1 MTEQSDDL
9 AAKYGDQTTTDD
21 EDATEALADPL
32 LGEEGLGHVAL
43 KDSELFVGRSEMSIV
58 AYIDQR
64 ERDGLRVGN
73 YVCIPCPDAE
83 TEANREEVLLAA
95 IERLEYRPITD
106 VNDWVDGGG
115 YSDFGEQNLA
125 YVAHL
130 DPIAI
135 VEHERTATDNALVRQ
150 TVDRPP
156 KPGETV
162 HLIEDEEVLRIGLN
176 IPNDGIYIGDM
187 AVSGDLI
194 PNADDPLTYLLFN
207 PNSTDG
213 TQDEGEPAIFR
224 HLLVAGSTG
233 KGKTHFS
240 KNVLRQFAEPKR
252 YPIEVP
258 PEEQEQYG
266 IEDDVRHRYLN
277 LFVIDPEDE
286 YVEMRDNPDLSSA
299 LERELDDKGVAYG
312 GLDDDLE
319 VFAPVTARS
328 QPTLDD
334 VRTFSIPFSLVENR
348 PQLLLSSR
356 PEDPTY
362 NKIREVLNTYFGQ
375 FDDDSDEDPTYD
387 DFASWLDT
395 NGDQLIDNDNIRAA
409 VERRVTGNLYRRVF
423 DQGAT
428 SLIDYT
434 SEMFQGEQVTVIP
447 TGHLRGETEK
457 LVLLALMIHIVEN
470 KIDTDVDHPEI
481 KGTPL
486 LLAVDEAHE
495 YLSSTDRPREA
506 YLVQNFRQAAKR
518 GRKDKFGLYMVTQ
531 NPQDIDD
538 EILKQTNTRIYL
550 GLQPEVVDRIRV
562 PEGFED
568 QIVTF
573 DKGQAVVDAPDVR
586 PVEVMGLDE
595 CLTHHSN

>member
-1 MTEQSDDL
+1 MTDSTEDI
-9 AAKYGDQTTTDD
+9 AAKYGDQDSMEEAQQDEPIADSVLGDD
-21 EDATEALADPL
+21 S
-32 LGEEGLGHVAL
+32 LGHVAL
-43 KDSELFVGRSEMSIV
+43 KDSQLFVGRSEMQIV

-73 YVCIPCPDAE
+73 YVCIPYPDAT
-83 TEANREEVLLAA
+83 TEPNEDEVLLAG
-95 IERLEYRPITD
+95 IDRLEYRPITEI
-106 VNDWVDGGG
+106 NDWVDGGG

-125 YVAHL
+125 YVSHL

-135 VEHERTATDNALVRQ
+135 VEHDRIEDALTRQ

-156 KPGETV
+156 KPGEDV
-162 HLIEDEEVLRIGLN
+162 HLIEDEEVLRVGLN

-194 PNADDPLTYLLFN
+194 PNDDDPLTYLLSN

-213 TQDEGEPAIFR
+213 TADEGEPAIFR
-224 HLLVAGSTG
+224 HVLVAGSTG

-240 KNVLRQFAEPKR
+240 KNILRQCAVSKQ

-258 PEEQEQYG
+258 PEEQEAFG
-266 IEDDVRHRYLN
+266 IDDDIRHRYLN

-286 YVEMRDNPDLSSA
+286 YVEMRDDNPELSPEKVQE
-299 LERELDDKGVAYG
+299 LEDKGVAVG
-312 GLDDDLE
+312 GLDDDLQ
-319 VFAPVTARS
+319 VFAPVTANS

-334 VRTFSIPFSLVENR
+334 IRTFGIPFSVVENR

-356 PEDPTY
+356 PQDPTF
-362 NKIREVLNTYFGQ
+362 NAIRNVLNAYFGR
-375 FDDDSDEDPTYD
+375 FDDDSDDEPTYN
-387 DFASWLDT
+387 DFETWLDL
-395 NGDQLIDNDNIRAA
+395 NGKQIVDNDNILAA
-409 VERRVTGNLYRRVF
+409 VERRVTGPIYDRVF
-423 DQGAT
+423 DHGTT
-428 SLIDYT
+428 SLDEYT
-434 SEMFQGEQVTVIP
+434 NDMFNRGQVTVVP

-457 LVLLALMIHIVEN
+457 LVLLALMTHIVEN
-470 KIDTDVDHPEI
+470 KIDTGVEHPQI

-486 LLAVDEAHE
+486 LLCVDEAHE
-495 YLSSTDRPREA
+495 YLSSTDRPREQ

-550 GLQPEVVDRIRV
+550 GLQPEVVDRIRI
-562 PEGFED
+562 PADYED

-586 PVEVMGLDE
+586 AVEVQGLSV
-595 CLTHHSN
+595 CVTNHSN

>member
-1 MTEQSDDL
+1 MTDSTDDI
-9 AAKYGDQTTTDD
+9 AAKYGDQDSTAAEPED
-21 EDATEALADPL
+21 EAIADPV
-32 LGEEGLGHVAL
+32 LGDDSLGHVAL
-43 KDSELFVGRSEMSIV
+43 KDSQLFVGRSEMQII
-58 AYIDQR
+58 AYIDQH

-73 YVCIPCPDAE
+73 YVCIPYPDAT
-83 TEANREEVLLAA
+83 TEPNEDEVLLAA
-95 IERLEYRPITD
+95 IDRLEYRPITEI
-106 VNDWVDGGG
+106 NDWVDGGG

-125 YVAHL
+125 YVSHL

-135 VEHERTATDNALVRQ
+135 VEHDRVEDALTRQ

-156 KPGETV
+156 KPGEDV

-176 IPNDGIYIGDM
+176 IPSDGIYIGDM

-194 PNADDPLTYLLFN
+194 PNDDDPLTYLLSN

-213 TQDEGEPAIFR
+213 TADEGEPAIFR
-224 HLLVAGSTG
+224 HMLVAGSTG

-240 KNVLRQFAEPKR
+240 KNILRQCAVSKQ

-258 PEEQEQYG
+258 PEEQEAFG
-266 IEDDVRHRYLN
+266 IDDDIRHRYLN

-286 YVEMRDNPDLSSA
+286 YVEMRDDNPELSPEKA
-299 LERELDDKGVAYG
+299 RELEDKGVAVG
-312 GLDDDLE
+312 GLDEDLQ
-319 VFAPVTARS
+319 VFAPVTANS
-328 QPTLDD
+328 QPTLDNI
-334 VRTFSIPFSLVENR
+334 RTFGIPFSVVENR

-356 PEDPTY
+356 PKDPTF
-362 NKIREVLNTYFGQ
+362 NAIRNVLNAYFGR
-375 FDDDSDEDPTYD
+375 FDDDSDDEPTYN
-387 DFASWLDT
+387 DFETWLDL
-395 NGDQLIDNDNIRAA
+395 NGDQIVDNDNILAA
-409 VERRVTGNLYRRVF
+409 VERRVTGPIYDRVF
-423 DQGAT
+423 DHGTT
-428 SLIDYT
+428 SLDEYT
-434 SEMFQGEQVTVIP
+434 NDMFNRGQVTVVP

-457 LVLLALMIHIVEN
+457 LVLLALMTHIVEN
-470 KIDTDVDHPEI
+470 KIDTGVDHPQI

-486 LLAVDEAHE
+486 LLCVDEAHE
-495 YLSSTDRPREA
+495 YLSSTDRPREQ

-550 GLQPEVVDRIRV
+550 GLQPEVVERIRI
-562 PEGFED
+562 PADYED

-586 PVEVMGLDE
+586 PVEVQGLDV
-595 CLTHHSN
+595 CVTNHSN

>member
-1 MTEQSDDL
+1 MTDSTDDI
-9 AAKYGDQTTTDD
+9 AAKYGGQDSTDNEPGD
-21 EDATEALADPL
+21 ETMADPV
-32 LGEEGLGHVAL
+32 LGDDSLGHVAL
-43 KDSELFVGRSEMSIV
+43 KDSELFVGRSEMQIV

-73 YVCIPCPDAE
+73 YVCIPYPDA
-83 TEANREEVLLAA
+83 TTAANEDEVLLAA
-95 IERLEYRPITD
+95 IDRLEYRPITEI
-106 VNDWVDGGG
+106 NDWVDGGG

-135 VEHERTATDNALVRQ
+135 VEHDRLEDTLTRQ

-156 KPGETV
+156 KPGEDV

-176 IPNDGIYIGDM
+176 IPNEGIYIGDM

-194 PNADDPLTYLLFN
+194 PNDNNPLTYLLSN

-213 TQDEGEPAIFR
+213 TADEGEPAIFR
-224 HLLVAGSTG
+224 HVLVAGSTG

-240 KNVLRQFAEPKR
+240 KNILRQCAVSKQ

-258 PEEQEQYG
+258 PEEQEAFG
-266 IEDDVRHRYLN
+266 IDDDIRHRYLN

-286 YVEMRDNPDLSSA
+286 YVEMRDDNPDLSPEKA
-299 LERELDDKGVAYG
+299 RELEDKGVAVG
-312 GLDDDLE
+312 GLDDDLQ
-319 VFAPVTARS
+319 VFAPVTANS

-334 VRTFSIPFSLVENR
+334 IRTFGIPFSVVENR

-356 PEDPTY
+356 PKDPTF
-362 NKIREVLNTYFGQ
+362 NAIRNVLNAYFGR
-375 FDDDSDEDPTYD
+375 FDDDSDDEPTYN
-387 DFASWLDT
+387 DFETWLEL
-395 NGDQLIDNDNIRAA
+395 NGDQIVDNDNILAA
-409 VERRVTGNLYRRVF
+409 VERRVTGPIYDRVF
-423 DQGAT
+423 DHGTT
-428 SLIDYT
+428 SLDEYT
-434 SEMFQGEQVTVIP
+434 NDMFNRGQVTVVP

-457 LVLLALMIHIVEN
+457 LVLLALMTHIVEN
-470 KIDTDVDHPEI
+470 KIDTGVEHPQI

-486 LLAVDEAHE
+486 LLCVDEAHE
-495 YLSSTDRPREA
+495 YLSSTDRPREQ

-550 GLQPEVVDRIRV
+550 GLQPEVVERIRI
-562 PEGFED
+562 PADYED

-586 PVEVMGLDE
+586 PVEVQGLDV
-595 CLTHHSN
+595 CVTNHSN

>member
-1 MTEQSDDL
+1 VLGDDS
-9 AAKYGDQTTTDD
+9 
-21 EDATEALADPL
+21 
-32 LGEEGLGHVAL
+32 LGHVAL
-43 KDSELFVGRSEMSIV
+43 KDSELFVGRSEMQIV

-64 ERDGLRVGN
+64 ERNDLRVGN
-73 YVCIPCPDAE
+73 YVCVPYPDE
-83 TEANREEVLLAA
+83 TTAAHEDEILLAA
-95 IERLEYRPITD
+95 IDRLEYRPLTE
-106 VNDWVDGGG
+106 VNDLVDGGG

-125 YVAHL
+125 YVANL

-135 VEHERTATDNALVRQ
+135 VDHDRIEDSSARQ

-176 IPNDGIYIGDM
+176 IPNTGIYIGDM
-187 AVSGDLI
+187 AVSGDLV
-194 PNADDPLTYLLFN
+194 PNDDDPLTYFLSN

-213 TQDEGEPAIFR
+213 TADDGEPAIFR

-240 KNVLRQFAEPKR
+240 KNILRQCAVPKQ

-258 PEEQEQYG
+258 PEEQEEFG
-266 IEDDVRHRYLN
+266 IDDDIRHRFLN

-286 YVEMRDNPDLSSA
+286 YVEMRADNPELSQA
-299 LERELDDKGVAYG
+299 KIDELEAKDIAVG

-319 VFAPVTARS
+319 VFAPVTANS
-328 QPTLDD
+328 QPTLDNI
-334 VRTFSIPFSLVENR
+334 RTFSIPFSIVEDR
-348 PQLLLSSR
+348 PKLLLSSR
-356 PEDPTY
+356 PKDPTY
-362 NKIREVLNTYFGQ
+362 NAIRDVLNAYFNQ
-375 FDDDSDEDPTYD
+375 VDANEEPTYA
-387 DFASWLDT
+387 DFENWLNI
-395 NGDQLIDNDNIRAA
+395 NGDTIVDNDNILAA
-409 VERRVTGNLYRRVF
+409 VDRRVTGPVYDRVF
-423 DQGAT
+423 DHGTT
-428 SLIDYT
+428 SLTEYT
-434 SEMFQGEQVTVIP
+434 TDMFERGQVTVVP
-447 TGHLRGETEK
+447 TGHLRGETEQ
-457 LVLLALMIHIVEN
+457 LVLLALMTHIVEN
-470 KIDTDVDHPEI
+470 KIDTGVDYPQI

-486 LLAVDEAHE
+486 LLCVDEAHE
-495 YLSSTDRPREA
+495 YLSSTDRPREQ

-550 GLQPEVVDRIRV
+550 GLQPEVVDRIRI
-562 PEGFED
+562 PADYED

-586 PVEVMGLDE
+586 PVEVQGLDI
-595 CLTHHSN
+595 CVTQHSN

>member
-1 MTEQSDDL
+1 MTDSTDDI
-9 AAKYGDQTTTDD
+9 AAKYGNQDST
-21 EDATEALADPL
+21 AGEAEEEEMADPV
-32 LGEEGLGHVAL
+32 LGDDSLGHVAL
-43 KDSELFVGRSEMSIV
+43 KDSQLFVGRSEMQII
-58 AYIDQR
+58 AYIDQH

-73 YVCIPCPDAE
+73 YVCIPYPDAT
-83 TEANREEVLLAA
+83 TEPNEDEVLLAA
-95 IERLEYRPITD
+95 IDRLEYRPITE

-125 YVAHL
+125 YVSHL

-135 VEHERTATDNALVRQ
+135 VKHDRLKDTLTRQ

-156 KPGETV
+156 KPGEDV
-162 HLIEDEEVLRIGLN
+162 HLIEDEEILRVGLN
-176 IPNDGIYIGDM
+176 IPSDGIYIGDM
-187 AVSGDLI
+187 AVSGDFI
-194 PNADDPLTYLLFN
+194 PNDENPLTYLLSN

-213 TQDEGEPAIFR
+213 TADEGEPAIFR

-240 KNVLRQFAEPKR
+240 KNILRQCAVSKQ

-258 PEEQEQYG
+258 PEEQEAFG
-266 IEDDVRHRYLN
+266 IDDDIRHRYLN

-286 YVEMRDNPDLSSA
+286 YVEMRDDNPGLSPEKA
-299 LERELDDKGVAYG
+299 RELEDKGVAVG
-312 GLDDDLE
+312 GLDDDLQ
-319 VFAPVTARS
+319 VFAPVTANS

-334 VRTFSIPFSLVENR
+334 IRTFGIPFSVVEKR

-356 PEDPTY
+356 PKDPTF
-362 NKIREVLNTYFGQ
+362 NAIRNVLNAYFGR
-375 FDDDSDEDPTYD
+375 FDDDSNDEPTYN
-387 DFASWLDT
+387 DFETWLEL
-395 NGDQLIDNDNIRAA
+395 NGDQIVNNDNILAA
-409 VERRVTGNLYRRVF
+409 VERRVTGPIYDRVF
-423 DQGAT
+423 DHGST
-428 SLIDYT
+428 SLDEYT
-434 SEMFQGEQVTVIP
+434 NDMFNRGQVTVVP

-457 LVLLALMIHIVEN
+457 LVLLALMTHIVEN
-470 KIDTDVDHPEI
+470 KIDTGVEHPQI
-481 KGTPL
+481 KGTPML
-486 LLAVDEAHE
+486 LCVDEAHE
-495 YLSSTDRPREA
+495 YLSSTDRPREK

-550 GLQPEVVDRIRV
+550 GLQPEVVERIRI
-562 PEGFED
+562 PADYED

-586 PVEVMGLDE
+586 PVEVQGLDV
-595 CLTHHSN
+595 CVTNHSN

>member
-1 MTEQSDDL
+1 MSDTTDDF
-9 AAKYGDQTTTDD
+9 ATKYGDGDSTDD
-21 EDATEALADPL
+21 QQDDESIADPV
-32 LGEEGLGHVAL
+32 LGDDSLGHVAL
-43 KDSELFVGRSEMSIV
+43 KDSELFVGRSEMQIV

-64 ERDGLRVGN
+64 ERNDLRVGN
-73 YVCIPCPDAE
+73 YVCVPYPDE
-83 TEANREEVLLAA
+83 TTAAHEDEILLAA
-95 IERLEYRPITD
+95 IDRLEYRPLTE
-106 VNDWVDGGG
+106 VNDLVDGGG

-125 YVAHL
+125 YVANL

-135 VEHERTATDNALVRQ
+135 VDHDRIEDSLARQ

-176 IPNDGIYIGDM
+176 IPNTGIYIGDM
-187 AVSGDLI
+187 AVSGDLV
-194 PNADDPLTYLLFN
+194 PNDDDPLTYFLSN

-213 TQDEGEPAIFR
+213 TADDGEPAIFR

-240 KNVLRQFAEPKR
+240 KNILRQCAVPKQ

-258 PEEQEQYG
+258 PEEQEEFG
-266 IEDDVRHRYLN
+266 IDDDIRHRFLN

-286 YVEMRDNPDLSSA
+286 YVEMRADNPELSQA
-299 LERELDDKGVAYG
+299 KIDELEAKDIAVG

-319 VFAPVTARS
+319 VFAPVTANS
-328 QPTLDD
+328 QPTLDNI
-334 VRTFSIPFSLVENR
+334 RTFSIPFSIVEDR
-348 PQLLLSSR
+348 PKLLLSSR
-356 PEDPTY
+356 PKDPTY
-362 NKIREVLNTYFGQ
+362 NAIRDVLNAYFNQ
-375 FDDDSDEDPTYD
+375 VDANEEPTYA
-387 DFASWLDT
+387 DFENWLNI
-395 NGDQLIDNDNIRAA
+395 NGDTIVDNDNILAA
-409 VERRVTGNLYRRVF
+409 VDRRVTGPVYDRVF
-423 DQGAT
+423 DHGTT
-428 SLIDYT
+428 SLTEYT
-434 SEMFQGEQVTVIP
+434 TDMFERGQVTVVP
-447 TGHLRGETEK
+447 TGHLRGETEQ
-457 LVLLALMIHIVEN
+457 LVLLALMTHIVEN
-470 KIDTDVDHPEI
+470 KIDTGVDYPQI

-486 LLAVDEAHE
+486 LLCVDEAHE
-495 YLSSTDRPREA
+495 YLSSTDRPREQ

-550 GLQPEVVDRIRV
+550 GLQPEVVDRIRI
-562 PEGFED
+562 PADYED

-586 PVEVMGLDE
+586 PVEVQGLDI
-595 CLTHHSN
+595 CVTQHSN